1 MPKPKTIALSES
13 IQQFSKDRLILLVL
27 VREVYGFLQPS
38 QDLLK
43 DLHPT
48 YLQELLS
55 AIWTDRGVWQ
65 CEP

>member
-1 MPKPKTIALSES
+1 MIALSES
-13 IQQFSKDRLILLVL
+13 MQQFSKDRLILLVL

-55 AIWTDRGVWQ
+55 VIWTDRGVWQ
-65 CEP
+65 CGP